1 MGRSI
6 VRFRMA
12 LTMALLAL
20 GALLALIIPTFS
32 SAGKGAAP
40 VNLTPRPPSL
50 PGAGIG
56 PVCFLGEQG
65 PVCVERAGPDA
76 PITPEALISSLLAG
90 PTADERAR
98 GLRSAIPAGTTLEDV
113 QVFSTTF
120 TVRLVLP
127 AEALAG
133 LDTMAVEE
141 IVAQIAATLEML
153 GWRDLRVEAL
163 DPTTR
168 EFRSLADFFPPLP
181 APRKETMLDEEEH
194 PSPRRGGVQGAL
206 TGKTVYVSA
215 GHGWQWNGY
224 AWRTQRPPY
233 PNPPYIGPII
243 EDHNNAEAVNQYL
256 LQYLQNAGAMVW
268 PARERD
274 MNTISIVVDDDDP
287 TTDTGYVETGVWT
300 TTVGAGYQDSDYRWT
315 ETVTGTPA
323 ATATW
328 TATLPA
334 DGRYA
339 VYVWYRSG
347 TNRAPDAHYTVHHAG
362 GETTVMVDQQHHG
375 ITWHYIGDYGFRG
388 GEKAQVVLTNQ
399 SVVTGAVVVADAVR
413 FGGGDFDDLTG
424 IETEAPYPPD
434 KPWWEVAAYY
444 YVQRMGMTAPY
455 GDVTARPI
463 YARWEHA
470 GTGDDAVYIS
480 WHTNGYNGYQW
491 IASGTTS
498 FIHNGEGS
506 PVTEGSAE
514 LREAVHDELMHDIR
528 AGWDAGWVDRGER
541 SMNLGELR
549 ELWDDDP
556 EVRMPG
562 ALIEVAYHDH
572 PDDTDALKEPRFN
585 QLAARAV
592 YQGIVKYFEQ
602 RDGVELTLLPEPPT
616 HLAVQNIGSGQVRI
630 SWQPSPTDTLDLAG
644 DAATGYRVYTSTGGL
659 GWSNGVPVAG
669 TVYTY
674 TSPHSLLF
682 VRVSATNDGGE
693 SFPTETLVA
702 RVGDGAEVLLVNGFD
717 RLNST
722 MLVPEIDP
730 VEGYNLRMF
739 LDLMNSYDYAVQHGQ
754 VISYPFDSASN
765 EAVQDGPIH
774 LSDYTLVD
782 WILGEESASDE
793 TLDATERA
801 LLAEF
806 LDGGGALFLSGTE
819 VGWHLDD
826 QGADPDFY
834 NAYLRADYVGDDAQT
849 YEVAPASGSIF
860 EGLATWR
867 FDAPGMYDADFPD
880 QLTPLNGSTVALV
893 YQGGVGG
900 TAAVQYAAG
909 CQRLVYFGFPFETIY
924 PAQQPAVMARVM
936 DFLGLCLPPPVNTK
950 ITSPADG
957 SAHKTTPSF
966 EGTAEVGETATIA
979 LVEAQIQ
986 RDDDGRYWTGSEW
999 VTATAWV
1006 TATGTIS
1013 WAYPLPALD
1022 DSGYHLY
1029 ARAWT
1034 TDGGVDESPAEAV
1047 FIYDTLPPTSTT
1059 LITPAGG
1066 FAIPA
1071 PVSVTL
1077 VWEPVGPD
1085 GGSPLAYRVE
1095 LDGQS
1100 YTTTQPVY
1108 TVTQI
1113 AGGWHVWGV
1122 RVFDAAENH
1131 SAWVTDTFSYPSVET
1146 KISTPLDGSA
1156 HKSPPPFEGT
1166 AETDGTISLDRVE
1179 VQIQR
1184 AGDGHYWVTG
1194 TMWTTATTWVTATGT
1209 LTWFCA
1215 LPSLDNSDYH
1225 LRARAWTTDEVDLS
1239 PAEVLFTCDTISP
1252 SAASLI
1258 TPTGGI
1264 TISALSGVTLT
1275 WEAIA
1280 PDGGAPLAY
1289 VVELDGQPYTTTQPV
1304 YTVTHIAGGLHVWGV
1319 QVFDAAGNRSE
1330 WITGTF
1336 SVKRYDCWLPLVMRN
1351 FESSGGACSNV
1362 IVNGGFESDEIW
1374 VLNRLAV
1381 YATEEVHSGARSA
1394 RVGILP
1400 GDPVSDT
1407 YSSVAQEVALPAG
1420 SGATLRLWVYPTGE
1434 GDDSGDWHYVG
1445 LIDDEYHPLDNWR
1458 SDTQTWE
1465 QREYDLSA
1473 YLGQTVTLYIGT
1485 RNDGDDDTSAL
1496 YVDDVVLE
1504 VCPP

>member
-76 PITPEALISSLLAG
+76 PITPEALLSSLLAG

-141 IVAQIAATLEML
+141 IVTQIAATLEML

-181 APRKETMLDEEEH
+181 APRKETLLDEEEH

-498 FIHNGEGS
+498 FIHSGES
-506 PVTEGSAE
+506 KPVTEGSAE

-556 EVRMPG
+556 EARMPG

-585 QLAARAV
+585 QLAARAI
-592 YQGIVKYFEQ
+592 YQGIVKY
-602 RDGVELTLLPEPPT
+602 
-616 HLAVQNIGSGQVRI
+616 
-630 SWQPSPTDTLDLAG
+630 
-644 DAATGYRVYTSTGGL
+644 
-659 GWSNGVPVAG
+659 
-669 TVYTY
+669 
-674 TSPHSLLF
+674 
-682 VRVSATNDGGE
+682 
-693 SFPTETLVA
+693 
-702 RVGDGAEVLLVNGFD
+702 
-717 RLNST
+717 
-722 MLVPEIDP
+722 
-730 VEGYNLRMF
+730 
-739 LDLMNSYDYAVQHGQ
+739 
-754 VISYPFDSASN
+754 
-765 EAVQDGPIH
+765 
-774 LSDYTLVD
+774 
-782 WILGEESASDE
+782 
-793 TLDATERA
+793 
-801 LLAEF
+801 
-806 LDGGGALFLSGTE
+806 
-819 VGWHLDD
+819 
-826 QGADPDFY
+826 
-834 NAYLRADYVGDDAQT
+834 
-849 YEVAPASGSIF
+849 
-860 EGLATWR
+860 
-867 FDAPGMYDADFPD
+867 
-880 QLTPLNGSTVALV
+880 
-893 YQGGVGG
+893 
-900 TAAVQYAAG
+900 
-909 CQRLVYFGFPFETIY
+909 
-924 PAQQPAVMARVM
+924 
-936 DFLGLCLPPPVNTK
+936 
-950 ITSPADG
+950 
-957 SAHKTTPSF
+957 
-966 EGTAEVGETATIA
+966 
-979 LVEAQIQ
+979 
-986 RDDDGRYWTGSEW
+986 
-999 VTATAWV
+999 
-1006 TATGTIS
+1006 
-1013 WAYPLPALD
+1013 
-1022 DSGYHLY
+1022 
-1029 ARAWT
+1029 
-1034 TDGGVDESPAEAV
+1034 
-1047 FIYDTLPPTSTT
+1047 
-1059 LITPAGG
+1059 
-1066 FAIPA
+1066 
-1071 PVSVTL
+1071 
-1077 VWEPVGPD
+1077 
-1085 GGSPLAYRVE
+1085 
-1095 LDGQS
+1095 
-1100 YTTTQPVY
+1100 
-1108 TVTQI
+1108 
-1113 AGGWHVWGV
+1113 
-1122 RVFDAAENH
+1122 
-1131 SAWVTDTFSYPSVET
+1131 
-1146 KISTPLDGSA
+1146 
-1156 HKSPPPFEGT
+1156 
-1166 AETDGTISLDRVE
+1166 
-1179 VQIQR
+1179 
-1184 AGDGHYWVTG
+1184 
-1194 TMWTTATTWVTATGT
+1194 
-1209 LTWFCA
+1209 
-1215 LPSLDNSDYH
+1215 
-1225 LRARAWTTDEVDLS
+1225 
-1239 PAEVLFTCDTISP
+1239 
-1252 SAASLI
+1252 
-1258 TPTGGI
+1258 
-1264 TISALSGVTLT
+1264 
-1275 WEAIA
+1275 
-1280 PDGGAPLAY
+1280 
-1289 VVELDGQPYTTTQPV
+1289 
-1304 YTVTHIAGGLHVWGV
+1304 
-1319 QVFDAAGNRSE
+1319 
-1330 WITGTF
+1330 
-1336 SVKRYDCWLPLVMRN
+1336 
-1351 FESSGGACSNV
+1351 
-1362 IVNGGFESDEIW
+1362 
-1374 VLNRLAV
+1374 
-1381 YATEEVHSGARSA
+1381 
-1394 RVGILP
+1394 
-1400 GDPVSDT
+1400 
-1407 YSSVAQEVALPAG
+1407 
-1420 SGATLRLWVYPTGE
+1420 
-1434 GDDSGDWHYVG
+1434 
-1445 LIDDEYHPLDNWR
+1445 
-1458 SDTQTWE
+1458 
-1465 QREYDLSA
+1465 
-1473 YLGQTVTLYIGT
+1473 
-1485 RNDGDDDTSAL
+1485 
-1496 YVDDVVLE
+1496 
-1504 VCPP
+1504 

>member
-12 LTMALLAL
+12 MTMALLAL
-20 GALLALIIPTFS
+20 GALTMIVPTFS
-32 SAGKGAAP
+32 SAGEGAAP
-40 VNLTPRPPSL
+40 VNLTPRPPAL
-50 PGAGIG
+50 PGAGSG
-56 PVCFLGEQG
+56 PVCFLSEQG
-65 PVCVERAGPDA
+65 PVCVERAGADA
-76 PITPEALISSLLAG
+76 PITPEALLSSLLTG
-90 PTADERAR
+90 PTAEEQAR
-98 GLRSAIPAGTTLEDV
+98 GLRSAIPAGTVLEGV
-113 QVFSTTF
+113 QVVSTTF
-120 TVRLVLP
+120 TVRLILP

-133 LDTMAVEE
+133 LDVMAVEE
-141 IVAQIAATLEML
+141 IVTQVAATLEPL

-163 DPTTR
+163 DPATR
-168 EFRSLADFFPPLP
+168 EFRSLADFLPPLP
-181 APRKETMLDEEEH
+181 APRKETL
-194 PSPRRGGVQGAL
+194 SPPLSPPPLRGMKGGAPQDGL
-206 TGKTVYVSA
+206 SGKTVYVSA

-233 PNPPYIGPII
+233 PNPPYVGPII

-274 MNTISIVVDDDDP
+274 MNALSVVVDDDDP
-287 TTDTGYVETGVWT
+287 ATGTGYAETGVWT
-300 TTVGAGYQDSDYRWT
+300 TTVGAGYQDGDCRWT
-315 ETVTGTPA
+315 ETVTGTPT

-328 TATLPA
+328 TATLPTG
-334 DGRYA
+334 GRYA
-339 VYVWYRSG
+339 VYVWYRPVAD
-347 TNRAPDAHYTVHHAG
+347 RAPDARYTVHHAG

-375 ITWHYIGDYGFRG
+375 ITWHYIGTYGFRG
-388 GEKAQVVLTNQ
+388 GKEARVTLTNQ
-399 SVVTGAVVVADAVR
+399 SAVTGTVVVADAVR

-444 YVQRMGMTAPY
+444 YVQRMGMGPPY

-498 FIHNGEGS
+498 FIHSGES
-506 PVTEGSAE
+506 KPVTEGSAE
-514 LREAVHDELMHDIR
+514 LREVVHDELVHDIR

-556 EVRMPG
+556 AARMPG

-585 QLAARAV
+585 WLAARAV

-602 RDGVELTLLPEPPT
+602 RDGVALTLLPEPPT
-616 HLAVQNIGSGQVRI
+616 HLAVQNVGSGQVRI

-644 DAATGYRVYTSTGGL
+644 DPATGYRVYTSTDGL
-659 GWSNGVPVAG
+659 GWSNGTPVAG
-669 TVYTY
+669 TVYTA
-674 TSPHSLLF
+674 TPPHPLLF

-693 SFPTETLVA
+693 SFPTETLAA

-730 VEGYNLRMF
+730 VEGYNMRMF
-739 LDLMNSYDYAVQHGQ
+739 LDLMNSYDYAVQHGE

-765 EAVQDGPIH
+765 EAVQDGLIH

-801 LLAEF
+801 LLTEF
-806 LDGGGALFLSGTE
+806 LDGGGALFISGSE
-819 VGWHLDD
+819 LGWHLDD
-826 QGADPDFY
+826 QEGDPDFY
-834 NAYLRADYVGDDAQT
+834 NAYLRADYAGDDAET
-849 YEVAPASGSIF
+849 YEVAAVAGSIF
-860 EGLATWR
+860 DGLGSFN
-867 FDAPGMYDADFPD
+867 FDASGMYDADYPD
-880 QLTPLNGSTVALV
+880 QLAPVNGSTAALV

-900 TAAVQYAAG
+900 TAAVQYADG
-909 CQRLVYFGFPFETIY
+909 CQRLVYFGFPFETIW
-924 PAQQPAVMARVM
+924 PTQRPAVMARVM
-936 DFLGLCLPPPVNTK
+936 DFLGLCLAPPVNTK

-957 SAHKTTPSF
+957 SAHKTTPPF
-966 EGTAEVGETATIA
+966 EGTAEVGETATLA

-986 RDDDGRYWTGSEW
+986 RASDNQYWMGSDW
-999 VTATAWV
+999 VTGTAWV

-1013 WAYPLPALD
+1013 WACSLPALD
-1022 DSGYHLY
+1022 DSGYHLR

-1034 TDGGVDESPAEAV
+1034 TEGKVDESPAEAV
-1047 FIYDTLPPTSTT
+1047 FTYDTLPPTSTT

-1077 VWEPVGPD
+1077 AWEPVGPD

-1095 LDGQS
+1095 LDEQPVRLSAHGEA

-1108 TVTQI
+1108 TVTHI

-1122 RVFDAAENH
+1122 QVFDAAGNH
-1131 SAWVTDTFSYPSVET
+1131 SAWVTGTFSYPSVET

-1166 AETDGTISLDRVE
+1166 AETDGTISLDQVE

-1184 AGDGHYWVTG
+1184 ASDEHYWVTG
-1194 TMWTTATTWVTATGT
+1194 TTWVTTTTWVTATGT

-1215 LPSLDNSDYH
+1215 LPSLDDSDYH
-1225 LRARAWTTDEVDLS
+1225 LRARSWTTDEVDLS
-1239 PAEVLFTCDTISP
+1239 PAEVLFTYDTISP

-1280 PDGGAPLAY
+1280 PDEGSPLAY

-1319 QVFDAAGNRSE
+1319 QVFDAAGNRST

-1351 FESSGGACSNV
+1351 FESGGGACSDV
-1362 IVNGGFESDEIW
+1362 IINGGFESDERW
-1374 VLNRLAV
+1374 VLNHLAV
-1381 YATEEVHSGARSA
+1381 YATEKVHSGARSA

-1400 GDPVSDT
+1400 GEPVSDT
-1407 YSSVAQEVALPAG
+1407 CSSIAQTMALPAG
-1420 SGATLRLWVYPTGE
+1420 SGATLRLWVYPIGE
-1434 GDDSGDWHYVG
+1434 GNDPGDWHYVG
-1445 LIDDEYHPLDNWR
+1445 LKDQSGVYHAVEHWP
-1458 SDTQTWE
+1458 SDARAWE
-1465 QREYDLSA
+1465 WREYSNSRYGICSNDFSRLSR
-1473 YLGQTVTLYIGT
+1473 I
-1485 RNDGDDDTSAL
+1485 TS
-1496 YVDDVVLE
+1496 D
-1504 VCPP
+1504 